1 MRNIK
6 HKCLTEGI
14 QNFVGV
20 AAISQPTVYYFE
32 DHKGTKLGSF
42 SEFKV
47 KMMRAYKKEK
57 GEIQTMPINHFYT
70 ADCYLMSK
78 EWK

>member
-6 HKCLTEGI
+6 HKCLTEGL

-20 AAISQPTVYYFE
+20 AAISQPTIYYIE
-32 DHKGTKLGSF
+32 HRGTKLGSF

-47 KMMRAYKKEK
+47 KMMKAYLKAN
-57 GEIQTMPINHFYT
+57 GDIQTMPINHFYT